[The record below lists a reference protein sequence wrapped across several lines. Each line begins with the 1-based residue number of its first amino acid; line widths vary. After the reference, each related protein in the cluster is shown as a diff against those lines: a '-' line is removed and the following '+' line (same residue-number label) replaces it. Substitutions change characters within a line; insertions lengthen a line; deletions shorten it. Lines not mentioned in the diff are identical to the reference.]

1 MGSDADQ
8 KAARETSRHMHIC
21 RFPRAVGAKAPS
33 RVALAGLVGLL
44 GLAGFGL
51 TTTSIARPLPFFRGR
66 LWCSKRG
73 IFRMKRFLMVALACS
88 LTQQTT
94 RAADISVIENE
105 TSDHPALILI
115 KGPFLKDE
123 GQKDIGTFVRLVGA
137 RKKPAVVFLDGPG
150 GAAWTGLQIG
160 RLIRRYGCLTAVA
173 DDTQCTS
180 ACALAWLG
188 GKERYMGSNARIGFH
203 AASVTDNSDASAS
216 AAANAVIGAYLHEV
230 GITDF
235 NAIIYLTKADPQS
248 ITWLNLSDAIR
259 YRISV
264 KAFSPSQD
272 RWSWTRSALGL
283 PPRRHVDSI
292 EAMSESKPKF
302 P

>member
-1 MGSDADQ
+1 MRNPRHAANAAYDKPPDANLPRRPWRSAQ
-8 KAARETSRHMHIC
+8 QAPIRVPSGFSTS
-21 RFPRAVGAKAPS
+21 ALGA
-33 RVALAGLVGLL
+33 
-44 GLAGFGL
+44 
-51 TTTSIARPLPFFRGR
+51 TTSIARPLPFFRGR
-66 LWCSKRG
+66 LRRSKRG
-73 IFRMKRFLMVALACS
+73 IFRMKRFLMVALALS
-88 LTQQTT
+88 LSQQTT
-94 RAADISVIENE
+94 RAAEISVIENE
-105 TSDHPALILI
+105 TPDHPALILI

-123 GQKDIGTFVRLVGA
+123 GRKDVGTFVGLVAA

-173 DDTQCTS
+173 DNVQCTS

-188 GKERYMGSNARIGFH
+188 GKERYMGTNARIGFH

-230 GITDF
+230 GVTDF

-248 ITWLNLSDAIR
+248 ITWLNLSDAMR

-264 KAFSPSQD
+264 KAFSPSQG

-283 PPRRHVDSI
+283 PSRRHVDSI

>member
-1 MGSDADQ
+1 
-8 KAARETSRHMHIC
+8 
-21 RFPRAVGAKAPS
+21 
-33 RVALAGLVGLL
+33 
-44 GLAGFGL
+44 
-51 TTTSIARPLPFFRGR
+51 
-66 LWCSKRG
+66 
-73 IFRMKRFLMVALACS
+73 MKRFMMVAFALC

-94 RAADISVIENE
+94 QAADISVIENE
-105 TSDHPALILI
+105 TPDHPALILI

-123 GQKDIGTFVRLVGA
+123 GQKDIGKFMGLVAA
-137 RKKPAVVFLDGPG
+137 RKKPPVVLLDGPG
-150 GAAWTGLQIG
+150 GVAWTGLQIG

-173 DDTQCTS
+173 DNTQCTS

-188 GKERYMGSNARIGFH
+188 GKERYMGANARIGFH

-216 AAANAVIGAYLHEV
+216 ANAVIGAYLHEV

-235 NAIIYLTKADPQS
+235 NAIIFLTKAGPQS

-264 KAFSPSQD
+264 KAFSPTQE
-272 RWSWTRSALGL
+272 RWSWTRSALGS
-283 PPRRHVDSI
+283 PPRRHVESI
-292 EAMSESKPKF
+292 EAMSESKPNF

>member
-1 MGSDADQ
+1 
-8 KAARETSRHMHIC
+8 
-21 RFPRAVGAKAPS
+21 
-33 RVALAGLVGLL
+33 
-44 GLAGFGL
+44 
-51 TTTSIARPLPFFRGR
+51 
-66 LWCSKRG
+66 
-73 IFRMKRFLMVALACS
+73 MKRFLLVALALH
-88 LTQQTT
+88 LTLQTA

-105 TSDHPALILI
+105 TADHPALILI

-123 GQKDIGTFVRLVGA
+123 GQKDVGTFVALMAA
-137 RKKPAVVFLDGPG
+137 RRKPAVVFLDGPG

-173 DDTQCTS
+173 DNVQCTS

-188 GKERYMGSNARIGFH
+188 GKERYMGANARIGFH

-248 ITWLNLSDAIR
+248 ITWLNLSDAIH
-259 YRISV
+259 YRIAV
-264 KAFSPSQD
+264 KAFSASQG
-272 RWSWTRSALGL
+272 RWSWTRSALGA
-283 PPRRHVDSI
+283 PPRRHLDPI
-292 EAMSESKPKF
+292 EAMSESKPKL